1 MIPNQHLGNQLKLS
15 ELTSD
20 LHYHPSSK
28 YHNLETYL
36 NCQTSFSTIS
46 RAI

>member
-1 MIPNQHLGNQLKLS
+1 MIPSQHVVNQLKLS
-15 ELTSD
+15 KFKSD
-20 LHYHPSSK
+20 LHYHSSSK

-36 NCQTSFSTIS
+36 NCQTSFSNIS